1 MGNVNVGNQ
10 IVSIQYFDPADAYV
24 FNRRH
29 SVITPRGIYSGGYLE
44 KVSNTQVNLSPLLCE
59 IGKYSDISGVEDVI
73 QARIRTRDTVAVDV
87 STSTPYVILRWS
99 YAENANNYMD
109 ILAVAETDI
118 QDGDLIVGR
127 CVFSGS
133 TLTGF
138 DYSERSNPNVWDL
151 FLKVEPTV
159 PASMKVRVRAGRV
172 SYGLQNFD
180 VYEQLT
186 STITAPSS
194 NPRID
199 LVYVD
204 TDGTVKIKTGTEGS
218 PPAPPSYDGKIVL
231 AEITLT
237 VGMTEITEE
246 DIKDVRG
253 FTPPVS
259 GAVMLTGDQTI
270 LGLKTFAGGIVIEN
284 RTSDPTSPTT
294 GRIWIRTDI

>member
-1 MGNVNVGNQ
+1 
-10 IVSIQYFDPADAYV
+10 
-24 FNRRH
+24 
-29 SVITPRGIYSGGYLE
+29 
-44 KVSNTQVNLSPLLCE
+44 
-59 IGKYSDISGVEDVI
+59 
-73 QARIRTRDTVAVDV
+73 
-87 STSTPYVILRWS
+87 
-99 YAENANNYMD
+99 
-109 ILAVAETDI
+109 
-118 QDGDLIVGR
+118 
-127 CVFSGS
+127 
-133 TLTGF
+133 
-138 DYSERSNPNVWDL
+138 
-151 FLKVEPTV
+151 
-159 PASMKVRVRAGRV
+159 
-172 SYGLQNFD
+172 
-180 VYEQLT
+180 LT

-218 PPAPPSYDGKIVL
+218 PPTSPSYDGKIVL

-237 VGMTEITEE
+237 VGMTEITGK

-294 GRIWIRTDI
+294 GQIWIRTDL

>member
-1 MGNVNVGNQ
+1 MGSTNVGNQ

-29 SVITPRGIYSGGYLE
+29 SVITPTGIYSGGYLE
-44 KVSNTQVNLSPLLCE
+44 KVSDTQVSLSPLLCE

-73 QARIRTRDTVAVDV
+73 QARIRTRDTVAINV
-87 STSTPYVILRWS
+87 STSTPYIVLRWS
-99 YAENANNYMD
+99 YAEDANNYMD

-127 CVFSGS
+127 CIFSGS

-138 DYSERSNPNVWDL
+138 DYSKRSVPNVWDL
-151 FLKVEPTV
+151 FLKVEPTD

-180 VYEQLT
+180 IYEQLT
-186 STITAPSS
+186 STFTAPSS

-199 LVYVD
+199 LVYID

-218 PPAPPSYDGKIVL
+218 PPTPPSYDGKIVL
-231 AEITLT
+231 AEITL
-237 VGMTEITEE
+237 VPGMTEITED
-246 DIKDVRG
+246 DIKDVRAFIG
-253 FTPPVS
+253 R
-259 GAVMLTGDQTI
+259 GYAVY
-270 LGLKTFAGGIVIEN
+270 A
-284 RTSDPTSPTT
+284 P
-294 GRIWIRTDI
+294 

>member
-10 IVSIQYFDPADAYV
+10 IVSIQYFDPADAYI

-44 KVSNTQVNLSPLLCE
+44 KVSDTQVSLSPLLCE
-59 IGKYSDISGVEDVI
+59 IGKYSSLPGVEDVI
-73 QARIRTRDTVAVDV
+73 QARIRTRETVTINV
-87 STSTPYVILRWS
+87 SVSTPYIILRWS
-99 YAENANNYMD
+99 YAEDANNYMD

-133 TLTGF
+133 VLTGF
-138 DYSERSNPNVWDL
+138 DYSERSVPNVWDL
-151 FLKVEPTV
+151 FLKVEPTD
-159 PASMKVRVRAGRV
+159 PTSMRVRVRAGRV
-172 SYGLQNFD
+172 SYGVQSFD
-180 VYEQLT
+180 IYEQVT
-186 STITAPSS
+186 STFTPPTS

-204 TDGTVKIKTGTEGS
+204 MDGVVKIKTGTEGS

-237 VGMTEITEE
+237 PGMTTITK
-246 DIKDVRG
+246 DNIKDVRALIG
-253 FTPPVS
+253 R
-259 GAVMLTGDQTI
+259 GYAVY
-270 LGLKTFAGGIVIEN
+270 A
-284 RTSDPTSPTT
+284 P
-294 GRIWIRTDI
+294 